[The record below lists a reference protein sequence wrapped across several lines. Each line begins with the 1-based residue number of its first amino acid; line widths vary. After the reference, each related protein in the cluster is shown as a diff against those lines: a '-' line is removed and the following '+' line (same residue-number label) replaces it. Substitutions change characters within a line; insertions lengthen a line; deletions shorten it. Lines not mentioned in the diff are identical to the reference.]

1 MSTRPGP
8 SRLTAQPPTE
18 TIGSTAARAFASIRE
33 RDGWGP
39 SKSFVSAQM
48 PSDRDS
54 LAVRT
59 GWLRRRLIIVPIE
72 QVGEIVPRQERIMLR
87 G

>member
-1 MSTRPGP
+1 
-8 SRLTAQPPTE
+8 
-18 TIGSTAARAFASIRE
+18 
-33 RDGWGP
+33 
-39 SKSFVSAQM
+39 M